1 MSVGRDVIAS
11 VCNCAEEDVKCEN
24 CFRFDGGRLFN
35 CVFWDQH
42 TKLDS
47 FCSFFSSRFLMRYAA
62 QVQLREQYQEETV
75 FA

>member
-24 CFRFDGGRLFN
+24 CFRFDGDRIFN
-35 CVFWDQH
+35 CAFWDQH

-47 FCSFFSSRFLMRYAA
+47 FCSFFS
-62 QVQLREQYQEETV
+62 LRGGGDETGKDNTQPDKV
-75 FA
+75 